1 MIYTIKERFIKVMR
15 PYNDSYNMLASLLD
29 GESDPVVIMSNT
41 SAHIYDS
48 ISELNWAGFYRV
60 KNGELILGPFQGKVA
75 CMHISFERGVCGAA
89 YRTGS
94 TTVVD
99 NVHEFPGHI
108 ACDSAS
114 NSEIVIP
121 VHGADRSVIGVLDV
135 DSPVLSRFKDE
146 EISFLTNIVTYIEK
160 IFSNYNINSL

>member
-1 MIYTIKERFIKVMR
+1 MR
-15 PYNDSYNMLASLLD
+15 SYNESFDMLTALLD
-29 GESDPVVIMSNT
+29 GESDPVVIMSNI
-41 SAHIYDS
+41 SAHIFDS
-48 ISELNWAGFYRV
+48 MSDLNWAGFYRV

-75 CMHISFERGVCGAA
+75 CMHISFDRGVCGAA
-89 YRTGS
+89 YKDGS
-94 TTVVD
+94 TTIVD

-135 DSPVLSRFKDE
+135 DSPVLSRFKNE
-146 EISFLTNIVTYIEK
+146 EASFLTDIVTFIEK
-160 IFSNYNINSL
+160 IFAEYNINEL